1 MIIELKPNTTSKH
14 REDSNLK
21 LFKQMIKVKIQIETL
36 EGREDCYREK
46 VDGWFEWKQVNDRL
60 NKAPNN
66 NDYITHSHRLYLHIY

>member
-46 VDGWFEWKQVNDRL
+46 VDG
-60 NKAPNN
+60 
-66 NDYITHSHRLYLHIY
+66 